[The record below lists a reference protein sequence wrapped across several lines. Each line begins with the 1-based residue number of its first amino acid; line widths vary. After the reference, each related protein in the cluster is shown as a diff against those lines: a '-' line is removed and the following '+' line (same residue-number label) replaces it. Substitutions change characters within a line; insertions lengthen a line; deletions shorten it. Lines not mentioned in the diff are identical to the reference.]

1 MMKLMKHRNKILLGL
16 ALLVGMAAFS
26 AIQRG
31 AHSGKER
38 VACCPVPM
46 APDVSGITFTA
57 NQAAVAG
64 SSGEVVAYYFHGT
77 VRCDACLLIELLA
90 KNAIE
95 QHFRAELDAQSLV
108 FRSVNYDLP
117 ENESYR
123 AAYGLPPPALVL
135 VRQQAQSTESRVL
148 GETWSLLEE
157 PPKFDNY
164 VATQVREFLKDKRA
178 NANPDVEPTSH
189 SSTH

>member
-1 MMKLMKHRNKILLGL
+1 MKHRNKLLLGL
-16 ALLVGMAAFS
+16 ALLLGAVAFS

-31 AHSGKER
+31 AHSGNER
-38 VACCPVPM
+38 VACCPVPI

-57 NQAAVAG
+57 NQPAAG
-64 SSGEVVAYYFHGT
+64 SGEIVAYYFHGT
-77 VRCDACLLIELLA
+77 VRCDACSLIELLA

-95 QHFRAELDAQSLV
+95 QHFRTEMDGQRLV

-117 ENESYR
+117 ENEHYR

-135 VRQQAQSTESRVL
+135 VRQQDQSTEWRVL
-148 GETWSLLEE
+148 GETWSLIDE

-164 VATQVREFLKDKRA
+164 VATQVREFLDGKQA
-178 NANPDVEPTSH
+178 NAKLN
-189 SSTH
+189 TH